1 MYIGMSGRGQGR
13 SRGRGRPPGRAR
25 GGRGGR
31 GAHSS
36 NASQSS
42 NQDQEPPVVRGRGRP
57 RKQPDANGN
66 ASQENP
72 QAGRLD
78 EIDPGLGTSRGP
90 CAPALSHPLIP
101 QYESEESD
109 DESDEDVLHGAVIEE
124 PSSESE
130 SEDDTDQSQGPVRP
144 RKDRLINDLQSALQ
158 PENYNR

>member
-1 MYIGMSGRGQGR
+1 MHIGMSGRGQGR

-42 NQDQEPPVVRGRGRP
+42 NQDQEPPVVRGRP